1 MKLHMECVSQRRQEY
16 ELSIQNSTFR
26 KLYLRYPE
34 WADEC
39 LLEMDGEVLETK
51 KNKAGYIEITMHS
64 SDVKLRIRW
73 TPGVKVLRAPDEPEK
88 VAIQYGPY
96 IMAALSEETDFLEL
110 PVKEAEIAERMEWI
124 DEHEDE
130 LSFRLG
136 GWKWIPVYEV
146 GDRAYHVY
154 TIIK

>member
-1 MKLHMECVSQRRQEY
+1 MECVSQRRQEY
-16 ELSIQNSTFR
+16 ELRIYNGTFR

-51 KNKAGYIEITMHS
+51 KNKAGYIEIMMHS
-64 SDVKLRIRW
+64 GDVKLRIRW
-73 TPGVKVLRAPDEPEK
+73 MPGWKVLRTPDEPEK
-88 VAIQYGPY
+88 AAIQYGPY
-96 IMAALSEETDFLEL
+96 IMAAISDEKEFLEL
-110 PVKEAEIAERMEWI
+110 PIKENEIADRAEWM
-124 DEHEDE
+124 DEYKDG
-130 LSFRLG
+130 LAFRLG
-136 GWKWIPVYEV
+136 DWKWIPVYEV